1 MLRQQIRK
9 LPSMISER
17 CRLVAEYRRLL
28 APVSG
33 IALPSEPEWA
43 KTNWQSLCACLS
55 APGIQS
61 AVLAAL
67 NHAGIECRPGI
78 SNAHQ
83 QPSYRGAA
91 RAGSLP
97 HSENAAADCIMLPLY
112 SGLAFADIIKI
123 VEALAAAITQC
134 SPAPAGAAR

>member
-1 MLRQQIRK
+1 
-9 LPSMISER
+9 MISER

-67 NHAGIECRPGI
+67 NHAGIERRPAFRTLI
-78 SNAHQ
+78 DNLPTEA
-83 QPSYRGAA
+83 PPEPAA
-91 RAGSLP
+91 
-97 HSENAAADCIMLPLY
+97 
-112 SGLAFADIIKI
+112 
-123 VEALAAAITQC
+123 
-134 SPAPAGAAR
+134 SPF